1 MCQMMKYTREEFLK
15 LGILDIHPQENIFD
29 ILKHFEKA
37 IKEEIFY
44 VFDIPLKRKDGSIF
58 FADINTSNVNIN
70 GKYFH
75 VGVFKDIT
83 QIKEAKKN
91 LQRNEEIMLSQSK
104 QAAMGEM
111 LSMIAHQWRQP
122 LTTIKTIISKIVI
135 KKQMEILT
143 DEELFKDLDKSMQI
157 ISSLSITINTFQDFF
172 KKKSGNFILLDE
184 MLQNVE
190 QIVKPIF
197 YTNNIEHII
206 KNKNES
212 IFVDDRLDQVLL
224 NLYQN
229 ASDALKGKDN
239 QIQRIIS
246 TKITKNSSGESIILI
261 CDNAG
266 GIPEEILSRIFEP
279 YFSTKS
285 KNGTGLG
292 LYICKTIVEE
302 QIGGLIKV
310 YNNKGNACFEIRL
323 PLSNNN

>member
-1 MCQMMKYTREEFLK
+1 
-15 LGILDIHPQENIFD
+15 
-29 ILKHFEKA
+29 
-37 IKEEIFY
+37 
-44 VFDIPLKRKDGSIF
+44 
-58 FADINTSNVNIN
+58 
-70 GKYFH
+70 
-75 VGVFKDIT
+75 
-83 QIKEAKKN
+83 
-91 LQRNEEIMLSQSK
+91 
-104 QAAMGEM
+104 
-111 LSMIAHQWRQP
+111 
-122 LTTIKTIISKIVI
+122 
-135 KKQMEILT
+135 
-143 DEELFKDLDKSMQI
+143 
-157 ISSLSITINTFQDFF
+157 
-172 KKKSGNFILLDE
+172 